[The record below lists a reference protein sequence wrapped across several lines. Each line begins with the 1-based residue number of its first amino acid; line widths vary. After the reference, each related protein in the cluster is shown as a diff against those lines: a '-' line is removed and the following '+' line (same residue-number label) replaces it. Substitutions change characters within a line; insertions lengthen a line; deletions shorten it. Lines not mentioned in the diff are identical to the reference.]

1 MSKPQ
6 RDVLSFGLW
15 NTIEER
21 VSCECTNLLMTKIVL
36 SSFGTFSLVKSNIK
50 SSLVKEKMSL
60 AFTNFNIEKN
70 DDQYAQ

>member
-21 VSCECTNLLMTKIVL
+21 VSYECTNLLMTKIVL

>member
-21 VSCECTNLLMTKIVL
+21 VSYECTNLLMTKIVL
-36 SSFGTFSLVKSNIK
+36 RSFGTFSLIKSNIK

-60 AFTNFNIEKN
+60 AFNNFNIEKN
-70 DDQYAQ
+70 EDQYAQ